1 MSGLSLSEAHIHT
14 LLRQDRVWSAYAIA
28 DLDPGLKIHS
38 VWFAIRDAVV
48 LTFHGF
54 SPPILFSYGPPGDLE
69 FLFHQIPLG
78 DYTFTLQRPSRE
90 LLEDRLMPSFETE
103 MWRMS
108 LEPSDFKPVADE
120 GVSQLGP
127 NDLDEIVNLFADHPD
142 RPDAF
147 APTQLDQGVYFG
159 IRENNELVSVAG
171 THVLSSEQSVA
182 AVGNVFTRPD
192 QRNQGYG
199 TRVNGSVAKA
209 LLGMGINTIVLNVS
223 VTNHLA
229 IRSYTRIGFRPYC
242 KYHEGLGRLTA

>member
-1 MSGLSLSEAHIHT
+1 MSSLTQSEAYIHS
-14 LLRQDRVWSAYAIA
+14 LLNQDRVWSAYAIA

-38 VWFAIRDAVV
+38 VWFAIGDAVV

-54 SPPILFSYGPPGDLE
+54 RPPILFSYGPPRDLE
-69 FLFHQIPLG
+69 FLFDQIPLG
-78 DYTFTLQRPSRE
+78 DYTFTLRQPSRE
-90 LLEDRLMPSFETE
+90 LLEDRLKPSFETE

-108 LEPSDFKPVADE
+108 LEPGDFKPIADE

-159 IRENNELVSVAG
+159 VREKNELVSVAG
-171 THVLSSEQSVA
+171 THVLAYKQSVA
-182 AVGNVFTRPD
+182 AVGNVFTRAD
-192 QRNQGYG
+192 QRNKGYG
-199 TRVNGSVAKA
+199 TRVNSSVAMT

-223 VTNHLA
+223 VANHPA
-229 IRSYTRIGFRPYC
+229 IRSYTRIGFKPYC